1 MADIPDPKTSTSPR
15 ISNRI
20 FFTILFLLLSATLIR
35 SIITTRLDSW
45 TQDEDYHIA
54 AGVSYIQR
62 HDFRINPE
70 HPPLIKLWV
79 GAIVSATG
87 FQLSTFRE
95 IHDKNDE
102 RFFVNQDMY
111 LHNDFDSVQ
120 RRGRIAMWILNSLF
134 LLGFILALRRVFGP
148 IVALG
153 VLLVLTLDPAVAAHF
168 PLVLTDL
175 PVSLLGATAVVLALH
190 AFRYWTTPDL
200 IACSVA
206 LGFTLGAKHS
216 GPVFA
221 ILLFFAASVLL
232 FVTPPA
238 QPLDTR
244 PRRLA
249 KIAAVFL
256 GACAILWSFY
266 GFRFTES
273 PAPQEVF
280 NRTLAE
286 KISDLRSPSSRFILS
301 TLAKSHL
308 LPRAY
313 IWGLADTIRGGIEG
327 RGETRLFYGHMYLAN
342 VPKYF
347 FPGILAAK
355 VPIGTLLLIISGL
368 LLLFARRLPP
378 DWNLPLTMLL
388 CVILG
393 FFAVLANGA
402 TYGGMRHAL
411 PVFVLLTI
419 FAGFALHV
427 AFTIRSHFYRATAAL
442 CLVAVAASALP
453 LMRPYEYYNEFI
465 GRQNAYRFF
474 NDEGVDVE
482 QRQKELVAYYHEH
495 LQPTGEIPFLYYT
508 VPPTAARARGFDWV
522 GRVPERDAPRL
533 ANPVLTGTFFIG
545 GWAFAKKPYWDPTAL
560 RETTP
565 TARFGNLFVYKGSFS
580 LPGLLA
586 NDRYFA
592 AVDKLFAP
600 TPDLPAAENL
610 FRQSA
615 QLDPN
620 AYFVFIELGNLA
632 LARNSRDEALAAY
645 QEALRHVPAN
655 HPDRPSI
662 EAQIHQVSL
671 LPPNQVPPLR
681 DPMLE

>member
-1 MADIPDPKTSTSPR
+1 
-15 ISNRI
+15 
-20 FFTILFLLLSATLIR
+20 
-35 SIITTRLDSW
+35 
-45 TQDEDYHIA
+45 
-54 AGVSYIQR
+54 
-62 HDFRINPE
+62 
-70 HPPLIKLWV
+70 
-79 GAIVSATG
+79 
-87 FQLSTFRE
+87 
-95 IHDKNDE
+95 
-102 RFFVNQDMY
+102 
-111 LHNDFDSVQ
+111 
-120 RRGRIAMWILNSLF
+120 
-134 LLGFILALRRVFGP
+134 
-148 IVALG
+148 
-153 VLLVLTLDPAVAAHF
+153 
-168 PLVLTDL
+168 
-175 PVSLLGATAVVLALH
+175 
-190 AFRYWTTPDL
+190 
-200 IACSVA
+200 
-206 LGFTLGAKHS
+206 
-216 GPVFA
+216 
-221 ILLFFAASVLL
+221 
-232 FVTPPA
+232 
-238 QPLDTR
+238 
-244 PRRLA
+244 
-249 KIAAVFL
+249 
-256 GACAILWSFY
+256 
-266 GFRFTES
+266 
-273 PAPQEVF
+273 
-280 NRTLAE
+280 
-286 KISDLRSPSSRFILS
+286 
-301 TLAKSHL
+301 
-308 LPRAY
+308 
-313 IWGLADTIRGGIEG
+313 
-327 RGETRLFYGHMYLAN
+327 MYLAN